1 MHTGGQTLWVNS
13 VSNYEYFRWAAAG
26 KHNIPRVKQ
35 SSGFSVH
42 HFSSSLLVET
52 WSVLICRHSGHQLPV
67 SCIANTS
74 WQLQHQLP
82 LFTAHSLSLSLM
94 SIKHMQLPDDYYNV
108 FILTFLKFCFGL
120 NCADDLPCRD
130 YAVPWSFFFLKC
142 KNMYLLIFLSSLWHF
157 ACTKKKRD
165 QTMHFRLFVSGL
177 IRSVKLVSLSF
188 LSPMPSSACSN
199 YHLH

>member
-94 SIKHMQLPDDYYNV
+94 SIKHMQLPDDYCNV
-108 FILTFLKFCFGL
+108 FILASKNVVLVWIVLMIYHVGTMQCLEVF
-120 NCADDLPCRD
+120 
-130 YAVPWSFFFLKC
+130 VLKC

-157 ACTKKKRD
+157 ACTKKKRN